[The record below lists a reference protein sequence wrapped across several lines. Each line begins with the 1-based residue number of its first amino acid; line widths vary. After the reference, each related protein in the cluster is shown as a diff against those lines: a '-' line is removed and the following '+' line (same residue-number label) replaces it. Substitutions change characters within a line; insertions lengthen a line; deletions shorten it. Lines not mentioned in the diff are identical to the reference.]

1 MSNNTLQSPV
11 PLRGLAAERGRLEA
25 MERHCC
31 DEMRR
36 QIAWHCSDHADP
48 FECPDALVR
57 YSDRFD
63 EYGLII
69 HDGGTSVSAIH
80 FCPWCGGKLP
90 ASKRDRWSKEL
101 EALDFNDPGEQ
112 EIPEHFLSDAWWRF

>member
-1 MSNNTLQSPV
+1 
-11 PLRGLAAERGRLEA
+11 

-36 QIAWHCSDHADP
+36 QIAWQCADHADQ

-69 HDGGTSVSAIH
+69 HDGGTSVAVIS
-80 FCPWCGGKLP
+80 FCPWCGSKLP
-90 ASKRDRWSKEL
+90 DEAVKDFLDTRLQVIRSSQAASL
-101 EALDFNDPGEQ
+101 VLAT
-112 EIPEHFLSDAWWRF
+112 

>member
-1 MSNNTLQSPV
+1 
-11 PLRGLAAERGRLEA
+11 

-31 DEMRR
+31 EEMRR
-36 QIAWHCSDHADP
+36 RIAWRCADHADQ

-69 HDGGTSVSAIH
+69 HDGGTSVAVIS
-80 FCPWCGGKLP
+80 FCPWCGSRLP
-90 ASKRDRWSKEL
+90 DSKRDRWFGEL
-101 EALDFNDPGEQ
+101 EALGFSDPGPLS
-112 EIPEHFLSDAWWRF
+112 IPERFLSDAWWRASNKTIEPTR

>member
-1 MSNNTLQSPV
+1 MLGADACKAT
-11 PLRGLAAERGRLEA
+11 RGTSMALEA

-69 HDGGTSVSAIH
+69 HDGGTSVSVIH
-80 FCPWCGGKLP
+80 FCPWCGGRLP
-90 ASKRDRWSKEL
+90 ASKRDRWFKEL
-101 EALDFNDPGEQ
+101 EALGFNDPGEQ
-112 EIPEHFLSDAWWRF
+112 EIPERFLSDAWWRF